1 MKIKK
6 SLIAILTIMAVVVII
21 SGSVYIDSANSAQNK
36 DGAKRSN
43 TTYPVNQAGQT
54 YGGNSGDYGK
64 ELVGPDLVLAEAT
77 NGDIGY
83 VLEADLQGPDHRT
96 PEEALQWQS
105 QQKKDPSIPVYEKD
119 GTTIIGE
126 FIMSRSSGE

>member
-6 SLIAILTIMAVVVII
+6 SLIAILTIMAVVVSI
-21 SGSVYIDSANSAQNK
+21 SGAVYIDAANSAQNE
-36 DGAKRSN
+36 DGEERSE
-43 TTYPVNQAGQT
+43 TSYPVNQAGQT

-77 NGDIGY
+77 NGAIGY
-83 VLEADLQGPDHRT
+83 VLESDLQGPDHKT

-105 QQKKDPSIPVYEKD
+105 QQKPDQSIPVYEKD

-126 FIMSRSSGE
+126 FVMSRSSGE

>member
-1 MKIKK
+1 
-6 SLIAILTIMAVVVII
+6 MAVVVII
-21 SGSVYIDSANSAQNK
+21 SDSVYIDSANSAQNE
-36 DGAKRSN
+36 DGEERIQTS
-43 TTYPVNQAGQT
+43 YPVNQAGQT

-77 NGDIGY
+77 NGAIGY
-83 VLEADLQGPDHRT
+83 VLESDLQGPDHKT

-105 QQKKDPSIPVYEKD
+105 QQKPDQSIPVYEKD

-126 FIMSRSSGE
+126 FVMSRSSGE

>member
-6 SLIAILTIMAVVVII
+6 SLIAVLTITAVVVII
-21 SGSVYIDSANSAQNK
+21 SGSIYIDSANSALNE
-36 DGAKRSN
+36 DGAKGSN

-54 YGGNSGDYGK
+54 YGKFGDYGK
-64 ELVGPDLVLAEAT
+64 GLVGPDLVLAEAT
-77 NGDIGY
+77 NGAIGY

-105 QQKKDPSIPVYEKD
+105 QQKMDRSIPVYEKD

-126 FIMSRSSGE
+126 FIMSRPSGE

>member
-21 SGSVYIDSANSAQNK
+21 SGSVYIDSANSAQNEN
-36 DGAKRSN
+36 GAKGSH

-64 ELVGPDLVLAEAT
+64 GFVGPDLVLAEAT
-77 NGDIGY
+77 NGAIGY

-105 QQKKDPSIPVYEKD
+105 QQKQDQSIPVYEKD

>member
-6 SLIAILTIMAVVVII
+6 SLLAILTIMAVVVIV
-21 SGSVYIDSANSAQNK
+21 SGSVYIASANSVQNE
-36 DGAKRSN
+36 DGEKRNDTS
-43 TTYPVNQAGQT
+43 YPENQAGQT
-54 YGGNSGDYGK
+54 YGKFGDYGN
-64 ELVGPDLVLAEAT
+64 ELVGPDLVVAVAT
-77 NGDIGY
+77 NGAIGY
-83 VLEADLQGPDHRT
+83 VLESDLQGPEHKT

-105 QQKKDPSIPVYEKD
+105 QQKMDRSIPVYEKD